1 MDDKKQFYILTL
13 NKIRFLIIILI
24 IFFLL
29 TSFFFLGLS
38 IGAKTTSNSTSNKQK
53 TVISELKYD
62 NETKENTS
70 GELKNYSKS
79 IINNNEK
86 NKSSYDLLIE
96 DNGKEILTPLEKS
109 KSIVKS
115 INPKH
120 KAIIINKAKN
130 THKKIFIKKNSIRK
144 NIEKSYANKNKLNIK
159 KAYKYAIQIFA
170 TTNLKIATNIKK
182 DLIKRGFT
190 TYIIKTK
197 INNKKNVYK
206 IKIGPY
212 TNKKRTLAILK
223 NIKIKS
229 PFKDAFVTPLNKSFS

>member
-13 NKIRFLIIILI
+13 NKIRFFIIILI

-38 IGAKTTSNSTSNKQK
+38 IGVKTASNSNIKKEKSMITD
-53 TVISELKYD
+53 LKFD
-62 NETKENTS
+62 NEPKTDDSNEI
-70 GELKNYSKS
+70 KNYSKS
-79 IINNNEK
+79 IINNNK
-86 NKSSYDLLIE
+86 QSKSSYDLLIE

-115 INPKH
+115 VNPK
-120 KAIIINKAKN
+120 KK
-130 THKKIFIKKNSIRK
+130 KKIANKTIKKTKRLSLRK
-144 NIEKSYANKNKLNIK
+144 KIEKKSINNRK
-159 KAYKYAIQIFA
+159 KTTINFKKGYKYAIQIFA

-190 TYIIKTK
+190 SYIVKTK
-197 INNKKNVYK
+197 ISKSRHVYK
-206 IKIGPY
+206 IKVGPY

-223 NIKIKS
+223 NIKVKS